1 MCGDRVQLLTLLER
15 IYSPHVRAHVPVM
28 QSLMRL
34 VPFLSFGDEEKINA
48 LIEHFKQFVDF
59 EKSVSILEILFSYID
74 LTLSHAGCYLI

>member
-59 EKSVSILEILFSYID
+59 EKSVSILEILFF
-74 LTLSHAGCYLI
+74 